1 MPRKRPA
8 ANESAKKSKRTK
20 IDNQS
25 AKAVKQ
31 PLNIDYEK
39 LTAEILKQQNGSKN
53 QNHVETEESTESTVA
68 QSSGIVDQS
77 NSPDIRHIISTL
89 INQIFNTGEPAKPM
103 VSHPISLSDGIP
115 LGAVVA
121 QRTKQKIWENQYID
135 LRVLLQQREDPV
147 ALNITAGSVTIQQQ
161 GSAKPKI
168 SLTIN
173 QSTDALL
180 IFIAIYLEKA
190 PNQALHLLKY
200 CFFIR
205 EMHKMLGE
213 GAWRIYDENFR
224 QLKETVNVPW
234 QKPIEELRIKAVTY
248 VSRPAQ
254 QPFRKGSS
262 RAQMCFCY
270 AFNNGEQCQNDLCLY
285 SQTCHENHSRTSCR
299 GNKKNKSSNIK
310 SRASTASG
318 GISAPNT
325 SYPRQAKLLSG
336 PI

>member
-1 MPRKRPA
+1 MPKKRPA
-8 ANESAKKSKRTK
+8 ANESVKISKRTK

-25 AKAVKQ
+25 AKAVNQ
-31 PLNIDYEK
+31 PLSIDYEK
-39 LTAEILKQQNGSKN
+39 LAAEILKQQNDSKN
-53 QNHVETEESTESTVA
+53 QNHVETEESAESTIA
-68 QSSGIVDQS
+68 QSSGTVDQP
-77 NSPDIRHIISTL
+77 NIPDTNNNISTL

-115 LGAVVA
+115 LAAVVA

-147 ALNITAGSVTIQQQ
+147 SLNIAAGSVTIQQQ
-161 GSAKPKI
+161 GSTKPKT

-173 QSTDALL
+173 QWTDAFL

-224 QLKETVNVPW
+224 QLKETVDVPW
-234 QKPIEELRIKAVTY
+234 QKPIEELRVKAVTGAY
-248 VSRPAQ
+248 VYHAAQ

-262 RAQMCFCY
+262 RAQMRFCY
-270 AFNNGEQCQNDLCLY
+270 AFNNGEQCQNDPCPY
-285 SQTCHENHSRTSCR
+285 SHTCQTCHGNHSRTNCR
-299 GNKKNKSSNIK
+299 GNKKKQSSNIK

-325 SYPRQAKLLSG
+325 SYPRQAK
-336 PI
+336 